1 LFIPEKLIMHK
12 TTRELK
18 RRRVRKIT

>member
-1 LFIPEKLIMHK
+1 MHK